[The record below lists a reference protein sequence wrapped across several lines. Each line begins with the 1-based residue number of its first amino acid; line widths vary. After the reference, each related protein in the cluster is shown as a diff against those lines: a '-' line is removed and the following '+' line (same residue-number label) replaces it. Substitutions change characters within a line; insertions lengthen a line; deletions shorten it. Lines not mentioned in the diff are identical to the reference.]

1 MTMAERMIVLP
12 DERLIALRPALIA
25 TLQGV
30 AREVSGEAFASFLD
44 ASMRSLLV
52 SAFQRVDAHEGTVW
66 LLDETKTA
74 LIPRFNSG
82 ENAEKFVGRFRQELS
97 SGMIS
102 MVAMTEQPICENEI
116 CRNARHDGRL
126 DGELRLKTWA
136 MIAVPFYFFS
146 ELRGVISCVQLVRED
161 LTETTLPGF
170 SAEHL
175 HELQHAVGLLSR
187 VIEYRI
193 LAQCLGLEG
202 LG

>member
-1 MTMAERMIVLP
+1 MAERVTVLP
-12 DERLIALRPALIA
+12 DERWIELRPALLA
-25 TLQGV
+25 MLQSV
-30 AREVSGEAFASFLD
+30 AREVCGEPFAAFLD

-52 SAFQRVDAHEGTVW
+52 GAFDRVGAHEGTVW
-66 LLDETKTA
+66 LLEEAKTA

-82 ENAEKFVGRFRQELS
+82 ANAEKFVGRFQQKLD

-102 MVAMTEQPICENEI
+102 MIAVTEQPICENEV

-126 DGELRLKTWA
+126 DGELQVKTWA
-136 MIAVPFYFFS
+136 MVAVPFYFFS
-146 ELRGVISCVQLVRED
+146 ELRGVISCVQLVRADSSEA
-161 LTETTLPGF
+161 TLPGF

-175 HELQHAVGLLSR
+175 HELQHAAGLLSR
-187 VIEYRI
+187 MIEYRI